1 MRYAAMLLACALGTG
16 SANADT
22 SRPFTHDN
30 PQVRV
35 RPTSAL
41 GRKVL
46 DAGLARSTT
55 FRRLVQRLENSDV
68 IVYVQMRPN
77 MPSDIGGL
85 LEFMG
90 RGGTNRYLRV
100 TVGSLHHQ
108 NVIVALLGHELQHA
122 AEVADAPDVQS
133 PVAFRRVLPAHRCA
147 NRRGRYDSAAAQSA
161 GRIVRAELRGSAGRE
176 PRGAARLGR
185 GGAARRRLDRH
196 ALMPRRGRGAE
207 I

>member
-22 SRPFTHDN
+22 GGPFTHDN

-41 GRKVL
+41 GRKVI
-46 DAGLARSTT
+46 DAGVARSMT
-55 FRRLVQRLENSDV
+55 FRRLVQRLESSDV

-100 TVGSLHHQ
+100 SVGSLHHES
-108 NVIVALLGHELQHA
+108 VMVALLGHELQHA
-122 AEVADAPDVQS
+122 AEVADAPDVQT
-133 PVAFRRVLPAHRCA
+133 AGDFAEFYRRIGLPTGA
-147 NRRGRYDSAAAQSA
+147 GRYDSAAAQST
-161 GRIVRAELRGSAGRE
+161 GRTVRAELRSR
-176 PRGAARLGR
+176 PSDSRVARHASTEEALLDR
-185 GGAARRRLDRH
+185 GGSIA
-196 ALMPRRGRGAE
+196 MP
-207 I
+207 